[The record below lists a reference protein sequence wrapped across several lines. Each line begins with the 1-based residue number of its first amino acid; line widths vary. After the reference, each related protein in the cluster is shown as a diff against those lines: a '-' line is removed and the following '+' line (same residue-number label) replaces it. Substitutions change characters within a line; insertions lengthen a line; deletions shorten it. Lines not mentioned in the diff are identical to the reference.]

1 MGVATLIIVMSVMNG
16 FRDELTNKI
25 LGVNG
30 HLKLQHFN
38 NLKINNNDSLMKIKR
53 KITDIFVNK
62 IIISQAYFQK
72 FFFNWSFLKGLR
84 KYFSERRI
92 FRI

>member
-1 MGVATLIIVMSVMNG
+1 MISKSERLLIFRFLFSKKSDGYVSIFAWFSIIGISLGVAAIIIVMSVMNG

-38 NLKINNNDSLMKIKR
+38 NLKIKIF
-53 KITDIFVNK
+53 I
-62 IIISQAYFQK
+62 
-72 FFFNWSFLKGLR
+72 
-84 KYFSERRI
+84 
-92 FRI
+92 

>member
-1 MGVATLIIVMSVMNG
+1 MATLIIVMSVMNG

-38 NLKINNNDSLMKIKR
+38 NLKINNKDSL
-53 KITDIFVNK
+53 NE
-62 IIISQAYFQK
+62 
-72 FFFNWSFLKGLR
+72 N
-84 KYFSERRI
+84 
-92 FRI
+92 